1 MKLVL
6 DASVAIK
13 WVIRD
18 PAVETDVDK
27 AIEVLRGIRE
37 RTIQA
42 IEPAHWRIEI
52 LAVIARARP
61 QRVALI
67 LGILASLPF
76 EEAAAS
82 SCLRLAADISIRLNH
97 HLFDT
102 LYHAIALEE
111 GATLVTA
118 DETYF
123 AKASAIGSVQ
133 RLADFTKQES
143 SSPL

>member
-1 MKLVL
+1 LRLVI

-13 WVIRD
+13 WIIRD
-18 PAVETDVDK
+18 PLVEPDADK
-27 AIEVLRGIRE
+27 ALAILRGMRA

-42 IEPAHWRIEI
+42 FQPPHWFAEL

-61 QRVALI
+61 QRIPLTF
-67 LGILASLPF
+67 GILSTLAFKETVQP
-76 EEAAAS
+76 
-82 SCLRLAADISIRLNH
+82 SCYRRAADLAVRCNH

-102 LYHAIALEE
+102 LYHAVALEE

-123 AKASAIGSVQ
+123 GKARTLGAIELLS
-133 RLADFTKQES
+133 DFAI
-143 SSPL
+143 